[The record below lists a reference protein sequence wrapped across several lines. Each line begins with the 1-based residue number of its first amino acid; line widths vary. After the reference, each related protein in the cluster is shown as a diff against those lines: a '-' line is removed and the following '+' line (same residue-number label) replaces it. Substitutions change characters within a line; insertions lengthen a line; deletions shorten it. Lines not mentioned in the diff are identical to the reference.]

1 MILMVFYFKRNLK
14 YLWKYILTCYYF
26 SNKISISNAKYYKHS
41 VYQSLTVSIID
52 LIFLKELAERG
63 QESLKKKKSAV
74 NSGLYY

>member
-1 MILMVFYFKRNLK
+1 MI
-14 YLWKYILTCYYF
+14 
-26 SNKISISNAKYYKHS
+26 ISNAKYYKHS
-41 VYQSLTVSIID
+41 VYQSLTVSIIV